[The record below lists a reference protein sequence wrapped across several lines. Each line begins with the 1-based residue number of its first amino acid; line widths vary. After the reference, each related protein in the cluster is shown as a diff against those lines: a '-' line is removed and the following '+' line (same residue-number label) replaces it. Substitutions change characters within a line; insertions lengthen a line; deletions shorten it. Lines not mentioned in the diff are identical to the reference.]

1 LPDLGGFGWIRYW
14 TGGNI
19 HEASGASRLAG
30 GDGSEHAALRP
41 GAGAPAQEGGP
52 LDPVLEQVTPAQEGD
67 NAAPA
72 QAGSPDCNPDYTPC
86 VPNDPVDVDCA
97 DGEGDGRSYVEG
109 PVQVIGE
116 DVYGLDQGGEPG
128 VGCEGGS
135 GGGAAPTGGAP
146 IPVRGTARFTG

>member
-1 LPDLGGFGWIRYW
+1 M
-14 TGGNI
+14 
-19 HEASGASRLAG
+19 GASTLLFALA
-30 GDGSEHAALRP
+30 P
-41 GAGAPAQEGGP
+41 GTLAEEGGP

-67 NAAPA
+67 KRG
-72 QAGSPDCNPDYTPC
+72 AGPSGVAGLQPQLHTC

-97 DGEGDGRSYVEG
+97 DGEGDGPSYVEG
-109 PVQVIGE
+109 PAQVIGE

-146 IPVRGTARFTG
+146 VRLRGTASFTG

>member
-1 LPDLGGFGWIRYW
+1 MPDLRRFRVDPLLVKHRVLAGSP
-14 TGGNI
+14 
-19 HEASGASRLAG
+19 AVMGASTLLF
-30 GDGSEHAALRP
+30 ALTP
-41 GAGAPAQEGGP
+41 GTPAQAGGP

-72 QAGSPDCNPDYTPC
+72 QAGSPDCNPNCTPC

-97 DGEGDGRSYVEG
+97 DGEGDGPSYVEG

-146 IPVRGTARFTG
+146 VPVRGTARFTE